1 MRYSL
6 SLAFFLTGFVLQAQ
20 PGKVIL
26 GEYCG
31 DDHNSPTRQ
40 IEKGLRAINTG
51 DYPNAQVYIG
61 AALRQNESD
70 QHALYLRG
78 ELSIRTGKIQIA
90 EASWKRLVQRCPS
103 YKPELLFMIGTLA
116 IEGGRP
122 EEAKRYIEQWLARED
137 REYAYDKEAEAMLAE
152 INIKQTFFGSPV
164 PYDPKPARNVNTRW
178 DEYLAALTPDGS
190 ALYFTRRSQ
199 KRNKYDG
206 PAGTLRQ
213 VEEFSMAKAMTT
225 AGGFPKLEE
234 GEALEYPFNAQY
246 NEGGPSMTADNTFMA
261 FTICERDDRTGEQFC
276 DLYYTTFTFGVWNGI
291 RKFPEGIN
299 TDKHWESQPSI
310 SPNGDVLYFTSDRP
324 GGFGGLDIY
333 RAYRLPDGEWGA
345 PENLGPTVN
354 TKKNEKSP
362 FIHPDSESLYFASDG
377 HPGMGGYD
385 LFKIKAVRGSAGW
398 DKPQNLGYPINT
410 EKDEI
415 GLMVTMDGQQAYFA
429 TNKINAANGWDIYYF
444 DLYEAVQP
452 EEVVLV
458 KGQLKTADFVTDDE
472 PKVVLKNSKTG
483 QETTLAVNEE
493 NGSFTAV
500 VKKEE
505 ANDVL
510 LKVEAKKAAFSAA
523 PLRLS
528 PSIGQEVARVEVELL
543 HDELAAGASYPIPHI
558 LFETASDR
566 LDAQS
571 ELLIAE
577 FSEFLAATPSLR
589 VEIQGHT
596 DNVGDAGAN
605 LDLSQRRARRVAETI
620 KSYGIDA
627 SRISSRGYGETKPVA
642 SNETEA
648 GRAQNRRTVFVVK
661 SL

>member
-1 MRYSL
+1 M
-6 SLAFFLTGFVLQAQ
+6 
-20 PGKVIL
+20 
-26 GEYCG
+26 
-31 DDHNSPTRQ
+31 
-40 IEKGLRAINTG
+40 G

-61 AALRQNESD
+61 AALRQNEND

-78 ELSIRTGKIQIA
+78 ELSIRTGRTQIA
-90 EASWKRLVQRCPS
+90 EASWKRLVQRCPG

-122 EEAKRYIEQWLARED
+122 EEAKRYLEQWLARED
-137 REYAYDKEAEAMLAE
+137 REYAYDNEAEAMLAE
-152 INIKQTFFGSPV
+152 INIKQTFFNSPV

-213 VEEFSMAKAMTT
+213 VEEFSMAKALTT
-225 AGGFPKLEE
+225 VGGFPKLEE

-276 DLYYTTFTFGVWNGI
+276 DLYYTTFTYGVWNGI

-333 RAYRLPDGEWGA
+333 RAYKLPDGEWGT
-345 PENLGPTVN
+345 PENLGPAVN

-483 QETTLAVNEE
+483 EETTLSVNEE

-543 HDELAAGASYPIPHI
+543 HDELAAGASY
-558 LFETASDR
+558 
-566 LDAQS
+566 
-571 ELLIAE
+571 
-577 FSEFLAATPSLR
+577 
-589 VEIQGHT
+589 
-596 DNVGDAGAN
+596 
-605 LDLSQRRARRVAETI
+605 
-620 KSYGIDA
+620 
-627 SRISSRGYGETKPVA
+627 
-642 SNETEA
+642 
-648 GRAQNRRTVFVVK
+648 
-661 SL
+661 

>member
-1 MRYSL
+1 MRPIL
-6 SLAFFLTGFVLQAQ
+6 SLIVFLTGLIVQAQ
-20 PGKVIL
+20 PGKVVL
-26 GEYCG
+26 GAYCG
-31 DDHNSPTRQ
+31 DDHKSPTRQ
-40 IEKGLRAINTG
+40 IERGLRAINIR

-61 AALRQNESD
+61 AALRLNEND

-78 ELSIRTGKIQIA
+78 ELSIRTGKMQVA
-90 EASWKRLVQRCPS
+90 EASWKRLVKRCPS
-103 YKPELLFMIGTLA
+103 YKPELLYMIGTLA
-116 IEGGRP
+116 LEGGRP
-122 EEAKRYIEQWLARED
+122 DEAKVYLEQWLARED
-137 REYAYDKEAEAMLAE
+137 REYAYDQEAEDMLAE
-152 INIKQTFFGSPV
+152 INIKQTFFENPV
-164 PYDPKPARNVNTRW
+164 PYDPMPARNVNTRW

-213 VEEFSMAKAMTT
+213 VEEFCMASA
-225 AGGFPKLEE
+225 ASNSGGFPALDE
-234 GEALEYPFNAQY
+234 GEVLTSPFNTNY
-246 NEGGPSMTADNTFMA
+246 NEGGPSMTADNSFMA
-261 FTICERDDRTGEQFC
+261 FTICELDDRTGEQFC
-276 DLYYTTFTFGVWNGI
+276 DLYYTTLSYGYWSSI
-291 RKFPEGIN
+291 RKFPDGIN
-299 TDKHWESQPSI
+299 TDKYWESQPSI
-310 SPNGDVLYFTSDRP
+310 SPNGDVLYFASNRP
-324 GGFGGLDIY
+324 GGFGGIDLY
-333 RAYRLPDGEWGA
+333 RSYRLPDGQWGEV
-345 PENLGPTVN
+345 ENLGPAVN
-354 TKKNEKSP
+354 TKKNENSP

-385 LFKIKAVRGSAGW
+385 LFKIRTVRGSVGW
-398 DKPQNLGYPINT
+398 GKPQNLGYPINT
-410 EKDEI
+410 EKDEV
-415 GLMVTMDGQQAYFA
+415 GLMVTIDGQQAYFA
-429 TNKINAANGWDIYYF
+429 SNKINSANGWDIYYF
-444 DLYEAVQP
+444 DLYDAVQP

-458 KGQLKTADFVTDDE
+458 KGKLNSSSEVTDDN

-483 QETTLAVNEE
+483 QETLLTVNEE

-505 ANDVL
+505 ANDIL

-523 PLRLS
+523 PLRLT
-528 PSIGQEVARVEVELL
+528 PTLDQKLNTVEVDLS

-577 FSEFLAATPSLR
+577 FSEFLSASPSLR

-596 DNVGDAGAN
+596 DNVGDSGAN
-605 LDLSQRRARRVAETI
+605 LNLSQRRARRVAETI

-627 SRISSRGYGETKPVA
+627 ARISSRGYGETKPVA